1 MRRDIVRLAASLP
14 GALNIMLGGAVFTVL
29 LVNVTDSW
37 LPGYYVEG
45 LRRFNASPGA
55 AGPGQFCRFILAGM
69 FLYVLSMSACGVA
82 IAAALIAAIRR
93 VWQLAER

>member
-14 GALNIMLGGAVFTVL
+14 GALNIMLTGAVFTLL

-37 LPGYYVEG
+37 LPGHFVNG
-45 LRRFNASPGA
+45 LRRFDVAPGA
-55 AGPGQFCRFILAGM
+55 AGSGEFCRFILAGM
-69 FLYVLSMSACGVA
+69 FLYVLSMSACGVV
-82 IAAALIAAIRR
+82 IAAALITVIRR

>member
-1 MRRDIVRLAASLP
+1 MRSDIVRLAASLP
-14 GALNIMLGGAVFTVL
+14 GALNIMLAGAVFTVL

-37 LPGYYVEG
+37 LPGHFVDG
-45 LRRFNASPGA
+45 LRHFDAAPRAASSGD
-55 AGPGQFCRFILAGM
+55 FCRFILAGV